1 MFQEAVDRQF
11 ERPLWAF
18 FIGFFWVVNVQNLAE
33 LFEPVVESMGYE
45 LVGVEFSGSSSH
57 GTLRVYIDH
66 ENGVN
71 LDDCASISHQ
81 ISGILDVEE
90 PIQQAYD
97 LEVSSPGLD
106 RPLFK
111 LADFERFSGELAKI
125 KMAVA
130 VDGRRNFK
138 GKLQGVVEPDLVE
151 IEVDGDLYHL
161 PLADIGK
168 ANLIVQV

>member
-1 MFQEAVDRQF
+1 MQDLTV
-11 ERPLWAF
+11 
-18 FIGFFWVVNVQNLAE
+18 

-45 LVGVEFSGSSSH
+45 LVGVEFTGGSSH
-57 GTLRVYIDH
+57 GTLRVYIDR
-66 ENGVN
+66 EGGVS

-90 PIQQAYD
+90 PIQQGYD

-111 LADFERFSGELAKI
+111 LADFERFSGRPAKI
-125 KMAVA
+125 KMSVG

-138 GKLQGVVEPDLVE
+138 GVLKGVTDSHLIE
-151 IEVDGDLYHL
+151 IEVDGEIYLL

-168 ANLIVQV
+168 ANLIA

>member
-1 MFQEAVDRQF
+1 MQDLTVLFQ
-11 ERPLWAF
+11 
-18 FIGFFWVVNVQNLAE
+18 
-33 LFEPVVESMGYE
+33 PVVESMGYE
-45 LVGVEFSGSSSH
+45 LVGVEFSGGSSH

-71 LDDCASISHQ
+71 IDDCASISHQ

-111 LADFERFSGELAKI
+111 LSDYERFSGQTAKI
-125 KMAVA
+125 KMSVG
-130 VDGRRNFK
+130 VNGRRNFK
-138 GKLQGVVEPDLVE
+138 GLLRGVADSQLIE
-151 IEVDGDLYHL
+151 IEVDGEIYQL

-168 ANLIVQV
+168 ANLVGQV

>member
-1 MFQEAVDRQF
+1 MRDLTV
-11 ERPLWAF
+11 
-18 FIGFFWVVNVQNLAE
+18 

-45 LVGVEFSGSSSH
+45 LVGVEFSGGINH
-57 GTLRVYIDH
+57 GTLRVYIDR
-66 ENGVN
+66 EDGVS

-90 PIQQAYD
+90 PIQQGYD

-111 LADFERFSGELAKI
+111 LTDFERFSGQLAKI
-125 KMAVA
+125 KMSVA

-138 GKLQGVVEPDLVE
+138 GVLQGITDSRLIE
-151 IEVDGDLYHL
+151 IEVDGEIYQL
-161 PLADIGK
+161 PLVDIGK
-168 ANLIVQV
+168 ANLIA